1 MGTQLLFDYDQ
12 DSDGKLS
19 AADQRK
25 FLEDLQ
31 TFYAVDLSEE
41 MAMAE
46 AHPEGWQQAYEEA
59 QQALAAEAQEA
70 QTELQML
77 ANPPQASYVTA
88 FLVAAFAGAV
98 VTAFGIQIYR
108 RKSRKVGLKDNSALL
123 SA

>member
-1 MGTQLLFDYDQ
+1 MGDGDGQL
-12 DSDGKLS
+12 SV
-19 AADQRK
+19 ADQRR

-31 TFYAVDLSEE
+31 KFYAVDLSEE

-77 ANPPQASYVTA
+77 VNPPQFSYVTA
-88 FLVAAFAGAV
+88 FFVAAFAGSV
-98 VTAFGIQIYR
+98 LTALGIQIYR
-108 RKSRKVGLKDNSALL
+108 MKSRKVGLQD
-123 SA
+123 